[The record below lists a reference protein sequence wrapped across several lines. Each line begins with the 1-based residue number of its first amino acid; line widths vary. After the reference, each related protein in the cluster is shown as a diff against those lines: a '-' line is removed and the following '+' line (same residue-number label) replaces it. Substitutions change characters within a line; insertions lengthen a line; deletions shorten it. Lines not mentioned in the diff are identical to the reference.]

1 MQIKVETLS
10 SIKKKI
16 NFEIPAERVSDEIN
30 KAYTE
35 IRKHAA
41 IKGFRKG
48 KVPMDLIQKH
58 YSEKMADDV
67 LKALVNDT
75 YFKAVQDE
83 GISPVSFPQIESD
96 TLTPGAPFTYSAT
109 VEVYPQVELKEYAGL
124 AVKKEKVAAD
134 EALIEERLKEM
145 QNSLAQMVPAPEGH
159 AAALGDFVVF
169 DFKGFL
175 DGEPFEGGEAEDF
188 QLELGSG
195 RFIPGFEDQMVG
207 LKVGEQKELS
217 VDFPENYGASH
228 LAGKPATFA
237 VTVREIK
244 VKELP
249 ELNDEFA
256 KGFGEEFETLEQLKA
271 RLKEVHE
278 AQENQR
284 VEGEM
289 RDRLVQALIEKN
301 DLEVPEAMVE
311 RQLNNMLENTKRRLA
326 TQRMTLEQVGL
337 TEESYGTQFREAAR
351 TQVKGSVL
359 LEAVAEKEG
368 VQVSEEDINAK
379 AEEIAKHSQKE
390 AAYFKNLYL
399 TNPRAK
405 ENLIA
410 QMREE
415 KALELLVST
424 AKVEEVAKEDI

>member
-16 NFEIPAERVSDEIN
+16 NFEIPAERVSDEIT

-48 KVPMDLIQKH
+48 KVPMELIEKT
-58 YSEKMADDV
+58 YSEKMAEDV
-67 LKALVNDT
+67 LKTLVNDT
-75 YFKAVQDE
+75 YFQAVNDE
-83 GISPVSFPQIESD
+83 GISPVSFPLIESD
-96 TLTPGAPFTYSAT
+96 TLTPGQPFKYSAT
-109 VEVYPQVELKEYAGL
+109 VEVYPAVELKEYQGL
-124 AVKKEKVAAD
+124 EVKKEKLVVD
-134 EALIEERLKEM
+134 EAVIDARLKEM
-145 QNSLAQMVPAPEGH
+145 QNSLAQLVPAAEGH
-159 AAALGDFVVF
+159 KAATGDFVVF
-169 DFKGFL
+169 DFKGFM
-175 DGEPFEGGEAEDF
+175 DGVPFEGGEAEDF

-195 RFIPGFEDQMVG
+195 RFIPGFEEQMVG
-207 LKVGEQKELS
+207 LAAGDTADLTVN
-217 VDFPENYGASH
+217 FPENYGASH
-228 LAGKPATFA
+228 LAGKPATFSI
-237 VTVREIK
+237 TVKEIK

-256 KGFGEEFETLEQLKA
+256 KGFGEEFETLDQLKE

-278 AQENQR
+278 TQERQR
-284 VEGEM
+284 VENELK
-289 RDRLVQALIEKN
+289 DRVVQSLIEKN
-301 DLEVPEAMVE
+301 DLEVPEAMVD
-311 RQLNNMLENTKRRLA
+311 RHVANMLENTKKRLA
-326 TQRMTLEQVGL
+326 SQHMSLEQVGL
-337 TEESYGTQFREAAR
+337 TEESYKSQFRESAR
-351 TQVKGSVL
+351 TQVKGSLL

-368 VQVSEEDINAK
+368 VQVTEADIEAK
-379 AEEIAKHSQKE
+379 AEEIAGHTKKE

-415 KALELLVST
+415 KALELLLEK
-424 AKVEEVAKEDI
+424 AKVEEVAKEEI